1 MSGWTRISGRGS
13 PSLRCKEIAFGRHR
27 APDRWYQVV
36 NDTVVRRLSPN
47 NRKIEVKRQPDEL
60 LSMQMLQAM
69 GLELANIH
77 LGTSEARAAVHSDLT
92 KRRSGWLHEAAG
104 VAAKFVISEHEEWR
118 R

>member
-1 MSGWTRISGRGS
+1 
-13 PSLRCKEIAFGRHR
+13 
-27 APDRWYQVV
+27 V
-36 NDTVVRRLSPN
+36 NDTAVRRLSPN
-47 NRKIEVKRQPDEL
+47 NRKIEIKRQSDEL